1 MTAISTTCIWN
12 NNNNQNSESK
22 CTIMNHHVSKRNENI
37 GKLSKKKGINSKSKN
52 RIDQIK
58 ITRV

>member
-1 MTAISTTCIWN
+1 
-12 NNNNQNSESK
+12 
-22 CTIMNHHVSKRNENI
+22 MNHHVSKRNENI

-58 ITRV
+58 ITRVWTVKSCEGKREKITEEKEYTPVS